1 MSVQIIFYHT
11 TDCHLCDVAEAMI
24 SPLLVV
30 SGLVAEAIDV
40 AEDLDAFE
48 RFGMKIPV
56 LYFPQTDISVLWP
69 FDENEVVRLFNE
81 VGQAERRSTT

>member
-24 SPLLVV
+24 SPMLVA

-40 AEDLDAFE
+40 ADDLDAFE
-48 RFGMKIPV
+48 RFGVQIPV

-69 FDENEVVRLFNE
+69 FDENEVARLLTE
-81 VGQAERRSTT
+81 VAQASDRSTT